1 MRRIARARFD
11 AFAGYCRSPLVSQL
25 AHELEWFESADG
37 NVLATLIIDTDEEF
51 SGIVFARDL
60 RDRFRWV
67 GQTSFF
73 LTADAAV
80 EALGP
85 LVEEISS
92 DLETR
97 RVQGDER
104 GGSVDFFAP
113 TVPNERLHPN
123 FRRLAEDSGQEAAKN
138 LIQAMMRWYEDRDGN
153 FIQQFQT
160 DGFDARVWELYLW
173 ATLVSLDYAAEF
185 PAPSPDLLAH
195 GVGAT
200 FAIEATTV
208 NPSVHKGRA
217 IPTPTPKSEDE
228 VADYLRNYL
237 PIRFAGPLTAKL
249 GKRYW
254 ERDSVVGL
262 PFALAIQDF
271 HADFSMTFSGAALP
285 SYLYGIDLVGSVQ
298 VDDVEVPHEKVS
310 SHTWRGKTVQSGFF
324 DLPGAQNIAAVIF
337 NASGTLSKFGRIGTK
352 VGLGSAN
359 ARIIHVGLRQVGDGE
374 SLIATPFSEEVSEG
388 YPEEW
393 IDGMEVY
400 HNPTALHPLD
410 PMWLPGAAH
419 HRCIAGRFESLV
431 PEGHLS
437 ASRTAVVNIVNG
449 NNLDPHRVEPI

>member
-11 AFAGYCRSPLVSQL
+11 AFAGYCRSPQVSHW
-25 AHELEWFESADG
+25 AHELEWFESPDD
-37 NVLATLIIDTDEEF
+37 NVLATLIIDSDEEF

-67 GQTSFF
+67 GQTPFF
-73 LTADAAV
+73 PTADGAV
-80 EALGP
+80 EALAL
-85 LVEEISS
+85 LVEETSD
-92 DLETR
+92 DLEIR

-123 FRRLAEDSGQEAAKN
+123 FRHLAEDPGHEAARN

-173 ATLVSLDYAAEF
+173 ATLVSLDYAADF
-185 PAPSPDLLAH
+185 PAPAPDLLAH
-195 GVGAT
+195 GVGVR

-208 NPSVHKGRA
+208 NPSLHKGQA
-217 IPTPTPKSEDE
+217 TPTPKPTSEEE
-228 VADYLRNYL
+228 VADYFRNYL

-271 HADFSMTFSGAALP
+271 HADFSMTYSGVALP
-285 SYLYGIDLVGSVQ
+285 SYLYGIDLVSPRQG
-298 VDDVEVPHEKVS
+298 DDIEAPLENIS
-310 SHTWRGKTVQSGFF
+310 SHTWHGKTVQSGFF
-324 DLPGAQNIAAVIF
+324 DLPGANNISAVIF
-337 NASGTLSKFGRIGTK
+337 NASGTLSKFSRIGIR
-352 VGLGSAN
+352 VGLGSAKT
-359 ARIIHVGLRQVGDGE
+359 RIIHAGLRQVGDGE
-374 SLIATPFSEEVSEG
+374 NLTETAFSEEVREG

-400 HNPTALHPLD
+400 HNPTAIRPLD

-419 HRCIAGRFESLV
+419 HRYIAGRFESLV

-437 ASRTAVVNIVNG
+437 ASRTAVVNVVNG
-449 NNLDPHRVEPI
+449 DSLHPR